1 MNVEITE
8 FEKRFCFELCPVTQL
23 CGQNVRKKNYIF
35 ESLRRYFGTFKY
47 SESKN
52 KWRDNV
58 FIDNNQV
65 GRKFFSVLSI
75 SNKIDIIQKA
85 WSGAVFQ
92 GSATTVTFAPKSSI
106 TITLRYA
113 TFPPPTM
120 AELQLQE
127 VELERHL

>member
-23 CGQNVRKKNYIF
+23 CGQNVCNKNYIF

-75 SNKIDIIQKA
+75 SNKTDIIQMIKLTKQ
-85 WSGAVFQ
+85 SLLMEYVKNIIQDFLYR
-92 GSATTVTFAPKSSI
+92 K
-106 TITLRYA
+106 
-113 TFPPPTM
+113 
-120 AELQLQE
+120 
-127 VELERHL
+127 